1 MGPAVVEAQSQNN
14 RSERPFWREFLSVI
28 SVLIAAF
35 LLAFVLITYVFQTY
49 QVDGSSMQSTLY
61 NNDRLIVWK
70 VARTWGRITGHQ
82 YIPKRGDI
90 IIFTENLTNYGQV
103 GYKQLVKRVVGLPGD
118 TVVINNGYVTIYN
131 SAHPKGFD
139 PDKTLP
145 YSKSIKIPYT
155 VGDMTYKLR
164 SNQLFVM
171 GDNRPVSE
179 DSRSF
184 GPINA
189 NQIIG
194 QLVLRAWPFSKAQ
207 IF

>member
-1 MGPAVVEAQSQNN
+1 MSLVPKQQGNNTVVDPPPQTPQLMGPAVVEAQSQNN

-103 GYKQLVKRVVGLPGD
+103 GYKQLV
-118 TVVINNGYVTIYN
+118 
-131 SAHPKGFD
+131 
-139 PDKTLP
+139 
-145 YSKSIKIPYT
+145 
-155 VGDMTYKLR
+155 
-164 SNQLFVM
+164 
-171 GDNRPVSE
+171 
-179 DSRSF
+179 
-184 GPINA
+184 
-189 NQIIG
+189 
-194 QLVLRAWPFSKAQ
+194 
-207 IF
+207 